1 MSLKA
6 KLEAVIYAAEEPV
19 TLAQLSALFA
29 DEAFEWKAEQAAA
42 SAEMAA
48 EAAQPLPLESG
59 EFAYLE
65 TEANTS
71 EPVSPTQDAISAEEQ
86 SSEAQMEASA
96 ESEAGAEPVAEAA
109 AEVNAET
116 GSTGEAAGLSATEE
130 PPADAVE
137 DPAAVEAEA
146 RRQARQREREA
157 RAIIRQLL
165 DEIIAAY
172 ASDDCGVEIRE
183 IAGGY
188 RMATKPECHDA
199 VRLFVKSL
207 KPALKLSLPALET
220 LAVVAYKQP
229 VTAPEVNEIRGVDSS
244 GVFGSLL
251 ARKLIA
257 TAGRKPVIGRPILYK
272 TTREFLLRFGL
283 KDVSELPSME
293 EFEKM
298 AASELEEPEAA
309 SEEESAQQ
317 PNPAQGPEFDEAAS
331 EELEDSPAEETEA
344 TEPTPTAATAVS
356 NEPTNPAEAAPA
368 DSSPTEQAETEN
380 LPNGEEDKQNQEDQ

>member
-42 SAEMAA
+42 SAEQAA
-48 EAAQPLPLESG
+48 EAAQTMPLNG

-65 TEANTS
+65 TEAAPS
-71 EPVSPTQDAISAEEQ
+71 EPDSGPVQEQAAEAPQDASPETETD
-86 SSEAQMEASA
+86 SEASP
-96 ESEAGAEPVAEAA
+96 EPNAEADS
-109 AEVNAET
+109 EI
-116 GSTGEAAGLSATEE
+116 GSTGEAADLAVPEE
-130 PPADAVE
+130 APAEAVL
-137 DPAAVEAEA
+137 DPAAAEAEA
-146 RRQARQREREA
+146 KRQARQREREA

-172 ASDDCGVEIRE
+172 ASDECGVEIRE

-199 VRLFVKSL
+199 VRLFVRSL

-257 TAGRKPVIGRPILYK
+257 TAGRKQVIGRPILYK

-298 AASELEEPEAA
+298 AASELEEPQAA
-309 SEEESAQQ
+309 SEEEPAQK

-331 EELEDSPAEETEA
+331 EELEEPAAEGTEA
-344 TEPTPTAATAVS
+344 QTETTEPTKTAATAVS

-368 DSSPTEQAETEN
+368 EHSPTEQAETEN